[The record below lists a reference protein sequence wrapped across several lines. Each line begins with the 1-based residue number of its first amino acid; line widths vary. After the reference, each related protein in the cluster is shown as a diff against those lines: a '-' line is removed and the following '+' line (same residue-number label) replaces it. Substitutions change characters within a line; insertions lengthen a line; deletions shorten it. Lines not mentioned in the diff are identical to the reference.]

1 MRFTKKIKLLAL
13 LFCLLNVAN
22 LFAVTT
28 VPVKVK
34 CPVCGV
40 VNDFYD
46 YASWGSY
53 VYQWPS
59 KFQMVFWPHTYPTS
73 LYICK
78 HCHFAAWMWDFKDL
92 KPEKIGAVRAALT
105 DIVSVP
111 NTEKYLE
118 VPMSIRLS
126 IAERVYQKL
135 DKDDE
140 FWGIFYRV
148 QGYHLAREHKADE
161 AQRARVK
168 AQQFLAKL
176 SAEPNL
182 RAVRKEHLVS
192 LAAMQHFAGDDQA
205 ALASLDQAAKETY
218 SQGENASGF
227 NEYLTALIKEYREKI
242 ISKSVPAD
250 AGGKEEQD

>member
-1 MRFTKKIKLLAL
+1 MGFSRKFKLLTL
-13 LFCLLNVAN
+13 LLCLLPTTN
-22 LFAVTT
+22 LFAITT

-53 VYQWPS
+53 VYSWPS

-78 HCHFAAWMWDFKDL
+78 HCHFAAWMWDFKEL
-92 KPEKIGAVRAALT
+92 KPEKIGAVREALEG
-105 DIVSVP
+105 VNAPS
-111 NTEKYLE
+111 TEKYLD
-118 VPMSIRLS
+118 VPMAVRLS

-135 DKDDE
+135 GKDDE
-140 FWGIFYRV
+140 FWAHFYRV

-176 SAEPNL
+176 SSDPKLASSRKDNL
-182 RAVRKEHLVS
+182 VC
-192 LAAMQHFAGDDQA
+192 LAAMQHFVGDDQA
-205 ALASLDQAAKETY
+205 ALGSLDSAAKETY
-218 SQGENASGF
+218 SLGENAKNF
-227 NEYLTALIKEYREKI
+227 DEYLNTLIKDYREKI
-242 ISKSVPAD
+242 NSKSVPAD
-250 AGGKEEQD
+250 DGTGGEKD